1 METLERVFH
10 SVEKENIENKRLVK
24 KSDDFV
30 FTNDENHNNRVMD
43 LIIEFKEII
52 NKVNDGY
59 LRLYDILQDVFKVEK
74 HELTEKES
82 NFLHQLISEL
92 NKMNKETSLF
102 FSKLSKERF
111 LREGCKSALLD
122 LRINIRSMRETIADI
137 DSKLINVDE
146 ETDALL
152 NDLLAQF

>member
-30 FTNDENHNNRVMD
+30 FTNDEDHNNRVMD

-52 NKVNDGY
+52 NNVNDGY
-59 LRLYDILQDVFKVEK
+59 LRLYDILQDVFEVEK
-74 HELTEKES
+74 QELTEKES
-82 NFLHQLISEL
+82 NFLSQLISEL
-92 NKMNKETSLF
+92 NKMNKQTSLF

-122 LRINIRSMRETIADI
+122 LRINIRSMRETIGDI
-137 DSKLINVDE
+137 DSKLVNVDE

>member
-59 LRLYDILQDVFKVEK
+59 LRLYDILQDVFEVEK

-92 NKMNKETSLF
+92 VKMNKQTSLF

>member
-30 FTNDENHNNRVMD
+30 FTNDEDHNNRVMD
-43 LIIEFKEII
+43 IIIEFKGII
-52 NKVNDGY
+52 NHMNEGY
-59 LRLYDILQDVFKVEK
+59 LRLYDILQDVFEVEK

-92 NKMNKETSLF
+92 VKMNKQTSLF

-111 LREGCKSALLD
+111 LREGCKGALLD